1 MDDDG
6 DHSDNNEQ
14 DQDSAEGDRKGH
26 QRVDVTES
34 RLERQERIAYELERR
49 MGQMDDLVHRSTRQR
64 EAKSRYGMYGG
75 FNGSTRGKR
84 IQGANGSMRD
94 DMGKGIPREKYV
106 NMRQS
111 RRRQEL

>member
-34 RLERQERIAYELERR
+34 RLERQERIAYELEWR
-49 MGQMDDLVHRSTRQR
+49 MGQMDD
-64 EAKSRYGMYGG
+64 
-75 FNGSTRGKR
+75 
-84 IQGANGSMRD
+84 
-94 DMGKGIPREKYV
+94 
-106 NMRQS
+106 
-111 RRRQEL
+111 